1 MFIIKYKNFFFALS
15 GLLTFA
21 ALASMLIFHPWNY
34 GIEFTGG
41 SILEV
46 GYPDGRP
53 PVDPLK
59 AKLAD
64 LNWTGTVVQATGNDA
79 YTIRT
84 KPLSEP
90 ERQTLIGVV
99 SEQGTIKIDERRFNS
114 IGPTIGAELRTKS
127 TWAILCVIFAIVL
140 YIAFAFRHV
149 SQPISSWIYGLV
161 AVVALVHDVIIPAG
175 VYIALGHFF
184 PSIQIDVLFV
194 TAILTILGFSVHDT
208 IVVFDRTRENLKLRT
223 WKEFDVTVGHSVA
236 QTFVRSINTSLTVL
250 LVILAL
256 FFFGGETTKNFALTL
271 AIGITTGTYSSIF
284 LASPLLVVIAEWQ
297 QNRETKAQQAHRNRS
312 EERRVGKEC
321 RL

>member
-1 MFIIKYKNFFFALS
+1 MFIIKHKNFFFALS
-15 GLLTFA
+15 GFLTLA
-21 ALASMLIFHPWNY
+21 ALFSVVFFRPWNV

-53 PVDPLK
+53 QIDELK
-59 AKLAD
+59 GKLD
-64 LNWTGTVVQATGNDA
+64 EMKWTGTLVQAIGTDG
-79 YTIRT
+79 YIIRT
-84 KPLSEP
+84 KALTEP
-90 ERQTLIGVV
+90 ERVQLIGVV
-99 SEQGTIKIDERRFNS
+99 SENGARKIDERRFNS
-114 IGPTIGAELRTKS
+114 IGPTIGAELRSKAG
-127 TWAILCVIFAIVL
+127 WAVICVILAIVL

-175 VYIALGHFF
+175 VYVALGHYMLNV
-184 PSIQIDVLFV
+184 QIDILFV

-250 LVILAL
+250 LVILCL
-256 FFFGGETTKNFALTL
+256 YFFGGETTKNFALTL

-284 LASPLLVVIAEWQ
+284 LASPLLVAIAEWQ
-297 QNRETKAQQAHRNRS
+297 EKRDQKSVHAHRK
-312 EERRVGKEC
+312 GK
-321 RL
+321 